1 MTIEQFAEDLN
12 AAPNRSEWLSKQAT
26 EELTKLA
33 CHLKIKVP
41 MHPGGDRPTV
51 NRAKLIKNLEA
62 HS

>member
-1 MTIEQFAEDLN
+1 MKLAEELK
-12 AAPNRSEWLSKQAT
+12 AASNRSEWLNKQAT

-41 MHPGGDRPTV
+41 MHPGGDWRTV

-62 HS
+62 A